1 SAPAAKMDHP
11 PGPQDPIM
19 AKKEKKTFGATT
31 HAGRLLKLTGMT
43 TSIASRV
50 AGHQVKK
57 LFQDEEAQKRDRE
70 KLMRDVGRQ
79 VAETL
84 GQMKGAVMKVG
95 QIASQMQDLLP
106 EEIAS
111 EIGRASCR

>member
-1 SAPAAKMDHP
+1 MTDDHK
-11 PGPQDPIM
+11 DS
-19 AKKEKKTFGATT
+19 KKRWRGTT
-31 HAGRLLKLTGMT
+31 PTSRLLKLTGMT

-57 LFQDEEAQKRDRE
+57 LFQSDEAIARDRE

-84 GQMKGAVMKVG
+84 GEMKGAVMKVG

-111 EIGRASCR
+111 ALA